1 MTGMEFANLIC
12 PRCGNG
18 KYMRYL
24 PSELQSEFDVKC
36 INCNTYW
43 RLSDFEKPVK
53 RRTNYESIIQ
63 KSPEEF
69 AEWID
74 NQFGSL
80 DWCDKD
86 RLVGGA
92 CKGIECVECIV
103 EWLNKEEDDGE

>member
-43 RLSDFEKPVK
+43 RMSDFEKPVK
-53 RRTNYESIIQ
+53 RRTNYESIM
-63 KSPEEF
+63 KKNPEEF

-103 EWLNKEEDDGE
+103 EWLSKEEEDGK